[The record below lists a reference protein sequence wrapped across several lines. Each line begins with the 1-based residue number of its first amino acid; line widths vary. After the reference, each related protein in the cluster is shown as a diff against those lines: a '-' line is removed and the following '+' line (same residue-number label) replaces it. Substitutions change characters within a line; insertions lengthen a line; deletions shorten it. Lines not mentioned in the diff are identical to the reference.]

1 MILNIVLHPA
11 DILNKKTKKVE
22 AFDSSLHQLLDDM
35 YETMVHADG
44 VGLAAPQIGIDQQIA
59 IVETD
64 EENGRLEMINP
75 EIVYSEGEE
84 IGIEGCLSIPNVYGD
99 VIRSYKIRLRA
110 QDRFGEEFEMEAEGF
125 FARAIQHE
133 IDHLHG
139 ILFTSKAKRFYT
151 EEELE
156 RMTED

>member
-1 MILNIVLHPA
+1 MLLKIVLHPN
-11 DILNKKTKKVE
+11 DILNKTTEKVDT
-22 AFDSSLHQLLDDM
+22 FDKHLHQLLDNM

-44 VGLAAPQIGIDQQIA
+44 VGLAAPQIGVGKQIA

-64 EENGRLEMINP
+64 EEQGLLEMINP
-75 EIVYSEGEE
+75 EIIESKGED
-84 IGIEGCLSIPNVYGD
+84 IDIEGCLSIPHLYGE
-99 VIRSYKIRLRA
+99 VSRAYSVTVKA
-110 QDRFGEEFEMEAEGF
+110 QDRYGKWFTINAEGF

-139 ILFTSKAKRFYT
+139 ILFTSKAKRFYS

-156 RMTED
+156 RMTEE